1 MSMETQIE
9 YFYGETLRWSF
20 GFDNPN
26 KAAVLFAC
34 AIPLL
39 WYLWWSSWRLGK
51 LWLRMPALLVS
62 AGLLAGAWYCLIM
75 TYSRGGLVAAAAG
88 LAYIAGLGL
97 WQARK
102 RAAPSRKDIR
112 LWLSVLLVCAMIGGT
127 VWNGLGAR
135 SASALG
141 DDRSVGNRVELWGSA
156 LQMAAENPAGFGPGK
171 SGEQYMQ
178 WYQPLDHEQG
188 YRTMVNSYLTFLVE
202 RGWFLSVGILA
213 GFLLFWNWTRADEG
227 QALVSAL
234 RASVLAFLCAAVFST
249 TMEEGRLWIL
259 PAAAAILLAII
270 ALRKRRTFDRK
281 TLVPAM
287 AMAVS
292 ACLALWLAGGWKG
305 RSDSLR
311 RDFGKIG
318 GQRTVTAVGPRN
330 AAASTL
336 GCMLDERIV
345 GDQHAKLL
353 REMALE
359 AGIRILTGDGAQ
371 AADHLLAM
379 GRSVH
384 LLGNPSASR
393 LWLLAPE
400 IVTPSQASALSK
412 GGKAVE
418 IILPEIDEDGRVEF
432 WEDFANGGGKKHFS
446 ATSLPGVGNRV
457 DWAWSEVIAI
467 IKAK

>member
-1 MSMETQIE
+1 METQIE
-9 YFYGETLRWSF
+9 YYYGETLRWSF

-39 WYLWWSSWRLGK
+39 WYLWWSSWRLGR
-51 LWLRMPALLVS
+51 LWLRLPALLVS
-62 AGLLAGAWYCLIM
+62 AGLLAGAWVCLIM

-88 LAYIAGLGL
+88 LAYMAGLGL

-102 RAAPSRKDIR
+102 RAAPCRKDVR

-141 DDRSVGNRVELWGSA
+141 NDRSVGNRVELWGSA

-171 SGEQYMQ
+171 SGGQYMQ
-178 WYQPLDHEQG
+178 WYQPLAHEQG

-202 RGWFLSVGILA
+202 RGWFLSLGILA
-213 GFLLFWNWTRADEG
+213 AFMFFWNWTRAVEG
-227 QALVSAL
+227 QALVPAL
-234 RASVLAFLCAAVFST
+234 RASLLAFLVAAVFST
-249 TMEEGRLWIL
+249 IMEEGRLWIL
-259 PAAAAILLAII
+259 PAATATLLAIV
-270 ALRKRRTFDRK
+270 ALRKRRVFHRRS
-281 TLVPAM
+281 LVPAM
-287 AMAVS
+287 ALALS
-292 ACLALWLAGGWKG
+292 ACVALWLAGGFKS

-318 GQRTVTAVGPRN
+318 GHRTVTAVGPRN
-330 AAASTL
+330 SAVSTL
-336 GCMLDERIV
+336 GCLLDEKIV
-345 GDQHAKLL
+345 GDQHARLL
-353 REMALE
+353 RELAMA
-359 AGIRILTGDGAQ
+359 AKVRILTGNGAKT
-371 AADHLLAM
+371 ADHILAM
-379 GRSVH
+379 GCGVH

-400 IVTPSQASALSK
+400 IVTPSQVSALSK
-412 GGKAVE
+412 SGKAVE
-418 IILPEIDEDGRVEF
+418 LILPEIDEDGRVEF
-432 WEDFANGGGKKHFS
+432 WEGFANGTGKEQFS

-457 DWAWSEVIAI
+457 DWAWSDVIEI
-467 IKAK
+467 IKTG